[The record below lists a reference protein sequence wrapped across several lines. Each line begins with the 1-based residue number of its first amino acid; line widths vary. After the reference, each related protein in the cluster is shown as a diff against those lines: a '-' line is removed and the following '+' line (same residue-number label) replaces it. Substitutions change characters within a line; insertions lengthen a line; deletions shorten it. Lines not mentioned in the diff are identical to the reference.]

1 MVAPT
6 YDALKLP
13 SHVKTVLVSGAGG
26 FVGQQLVK
34 LLLSLFSDIKII
46 ATDIVEPPNHGI
58 TDKNRLRTVKADLG
72 KIEEVKGLF
81 EGEKVDGVFALH
93 GIMSGGAEANFPLGY
108 AVNVD
113 SNLNLLKYTHTHA
126 QSTLSE
132 GDPRPVYVFVSS
144 LAVYGGPKCRPQD
157 YVVPKDTPIIPGS
170 SYGVQKTIMELYVY
184 DYGRKGYLNTRS
196 VRLPTVA
203 IRPGAPSSAA
213 SSFISGLI
221 REPLQGLEAICPIA
235 SSLDDSSLDDM
246 PFWCSRTKTVVRNI
260 AWALCM
266 PESNFGE
273 GEGRSINIPG
283 IKVRPRQII
292 EALIEHGGKDKMSLV
307 KFQKD
312 QAVINICKTWAGEYD
327 NSDFLKMGFEAD
339 DTDTGFAL
347 AVQDFKEELANEAK

>member
-1 MVAPT
+1 MVVPT

-13 SHVKTVLVSGAGG
+13 SHVKTILITGAGG

-34 LLLSLFSDIKII
+34 LLLELYPHIKLTT
-46 ATDIVEPPNHGI
+46 TDIVEPPNHGV
-58 TDKNRLRTVKADLG
+58 TDNGRLVTVKADLNNVA
-72 KIEEVKGLF
+72 EVQKLF
-81 EGEKVDGVFALH
+81 EGKRIDGIFALH

-113 SNLNLLKYTHTHA
+113 SNVLLLQTAYKH
-126 QSTLSE
+126 SLSLPA
-132 GDPRPVYVFVSS
+132 GAPRPLYVFISS

-157 YVVPKDTPIIPGS
+157 YVIPKDTPVIPGS
-170 SYGVQKTIMELYVY
+170 SYGVQKSIAELYVY
-184 DYGRKGYLNTRS
+184 DYGRKGYLDTRS

-203 IRPGAPSSAA
+203 IRSGAPSSAA

-235 SSLDDSSLDDM
+235 SSFEDPALDAM

-260 AWALCM
+260 TYAMCM
-266 PESNFGE
+266 PESHFKE

-292 EALIEHGGKDKMSLV
+292 EALIEHGGKEKFDLI
-307 KFQKD
+307 KFQRD

-327 NSDFLKMGFEAD
+327 NWDSLAMGFEAD
-339 DTDTGFAL
+339 DPETGFAL
-347 AVQDFKEELANEAK
+347 AVQDFKQELL

>member
-13 SHVKTVLVSGAGG
+13 AHVKTILVTGAGG

-34 LLLSLFSDIKII
+34 LLLELHPTVKLIT
-46 ATDIVEPPNHGI
+46 TDIVQPPNHGV
-58 TDKNRLRTVKADLG
+58 TDTNRLRSVKADLG
-72 KIEEVKGLF
+72 RQEEIDGLLKG
-81 EGEKVDGVFALH
+81 ETIGGVFALH
-93 GIMSGGAEANFPLGY
+93 GIMSGGAEANFALGY

-113 SNLNLLKYTHTHA
+113 SNLNLLKSMYNH
-126 QSTLSE
+126 SLSLPANA
-132 GDPRPVYVFVSS
+132 PRPVYVFVSS
-144 LAVYGGPKCRPQD
+144 LAVYGGPKCKPTD

-170 SYGVQKTIMELYVY
+170 SYGVQKTIIELYAY
-184 DYGRKGYLNTRS
+184 DYGRKGYLDTRS

-221 REPLQGLEAICPIA
+221 REPLQGMEAICPIA
-235 SSLDDSSLDDM
+235 ESIDDPALDNM

-260 AWALCM
+260 AYAMCM
-266 PESNFGE
+266 PESNFKE

-283 IKVRPRQII
+283 IKISPRQII
-292 EALIEHGGKDKMSLV
+292 DALIEHGGKDKFNLI

-327 NSDFLKMGFEAD
+327 NADFLAMGFEAD
-339 DTDTGFAL
+339 DPKTGFAL
-347 AVQDFKEELANEAK
+347 AVQDFKDELAANQR